1 MYNLRKDI
9 LFSII
14 TQLALMLIA
23 LVINKLLSINL
34 TVSDYGEFNIV
45 KRASTVA
52 SFTMLAGMGIAIP
65 KYIPQSKNNQE
76 KMKFLL
82 SAFILIIFISLV
94 VLFFVFILK
103 KSINRYVF
111 NNSDFVAISYCYAC
125 SIALLSFLY
134 SYYRGFNKIISFN
147 LVQILIQFSVL
158 LITIFYS
165 SNFLLYLWLNIIVS
179 ILFFIFFIYYDL
191 RNHFISILS
200 FSIKELY
207 TYIKEL
213 WSFGYSRMMGDF
225 LLFSLTTL
233 PLLII
238 NFKFGSIDSAYFSV
252 AITLTSMIS
261 PIFSYIGVILLPKV
275 SQAISE
281 NKISDIISLVN
292 KFLLMYVLFSLLV
305 IVIIYFFDDMLIRL
319 FFSKSYL
326 QSKDI
331 LIIISFSI
339 LPNSIYLLLRNPIDA
354 FSKTPYNTYN
364 LVLSSTIGFIV
375 MFWSKNLVEISK
387 AYVLLQFLLGTISFF
402 IWQKLKIKKNV

>member
-1 MYNLRKDI
+1 
-9 LFSII
+9 
-14 TQLALMLIA
+14 
-23 LVINKLLSINL
+23 
-34 TVSDYGEFNIV
+34 
-45 KRASTVA
+45 
-52 SFTMLAGMGIAIP
+52 
-65 KYIPQSKNNQE
+65 
-76 KMKFLL
+76 
-82 SAFILIIFISLV
+82 
-94 VLFFVFILK
+94 
-103 KSINRYVF
+103 
-111 NNSDFVAISYCYAC
+111 
-125 SIALLSFLY
+125 
-134 SYYRGFNKIISFN
+134 
-147 LVQILIQFSVL
+147 
-158 LITIFYS
+158 
-165 SNFLLYLWLNIIVS
+165 
-179 ILFFIFFIYYDL
+179 
-191 RNHFISILS
+191 
-200 FSIKELY
+200 
-207 TYIKEL
+207 
-213 WSFGYSRMMGDF
+213 
-225 LLFSLTTL
+225 
-233 PLLII
+233 
-238 NFKFGSIDSAYFSV
+238 
-252 AITLTSMIS
+252 MIS